1 MTDPPPNRTPVH
13 LRRDLPHWRTIVGS
27 IIAVLGVALFALG
40 NVASR
45 GGIALPF
52 DRHHVFTQMGGLLLS
67 VYGLVFAT
75 RRRS

>member
-1 MTDPPPNRTPVH
+1 MNDPPANRTPVH

-27 IIAVLGVALFALG
+27 IVAVLGLGLFALG

-45 GGIALPF
+45 GGITLSF
-52 DRHHVFTQMGGLLLS
+52 DHHHVFTQIGGLLLA

-75 RRRS
+75 RRRP